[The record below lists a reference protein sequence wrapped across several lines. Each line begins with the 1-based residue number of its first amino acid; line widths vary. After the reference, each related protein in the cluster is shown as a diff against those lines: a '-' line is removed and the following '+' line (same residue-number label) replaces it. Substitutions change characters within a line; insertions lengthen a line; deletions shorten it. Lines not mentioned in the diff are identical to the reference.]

1 MHLLALLAST
11 RMLSSS
17 SLFGNSIISTRKSVI
32 PIGATTTNCHRS
44 FRFKSVAFLKPSISV
59 SDGAKNSSVLL
70 DSLRILEWDK
80 LCDSVASFAG
90 TPLGRQA
97 TKDQLWSLNQ
107 TYEDSMRLLGET
119 NAAVEI
125 LKHGGCSL
133 DFHTLDVLLVKSA
146 IQNVRRG
153 LPVDGSEALAV
164 LVLLQFADNLKLGL
178 TTAIK
183 EDEEWYTRFMPLSE
197 VIMGFVINRSLVKLI
212 QQVIDED
219 GSVKDSASPNLKRLR
234 GQLLMLERKVYQL
247 IESLIRKEAN
257 ETSSPEVTNING
269 RWCIRSVEDQPRS
282 IKGLLLASGSGLGSI
297 VEPLA
302 AVPLNDEL
310 QQARSLVAKAEE
322 DVLLKL
328 TEKMLKDIEDV
339 ENLLKSTIRLD
350 VCKARASHSISFG
363 GTCPDLFIA
372 EDADGYFTTETH
384 LSRSRTSK
392 ESFTFDCKRKWILY
406 LPKAYHPL
414 LLQQHRQKLQKA
426 KKDVS
431 SATAE
436 IRRRRLQGENLN
448 ERVESDMHLSSLK
461 MQVTKLEENPPVPVN
476 FFIGWKTRVLV
487 ITGPNTGGKTIC
499 LKTVGLA
506 ATMAKSG
513 LHVLSS
519 EPVHIPWFDS
529 VFADI
534 GDEQSLSQSLST
546 FSGHL
551 KQISAIQA
559 HATSQSL
566 VLLDEVGAGTNPIEG
581 AALGM
586 SLLESFAES
595 GALLTI
601 STTHHGELKTLKY
614 SNAAFENA
622 CMEFDE
628 ENLQPTYKILWGV
641 PGRSNAISIAERLGL
656 PSIVLD
662 KARELYGAA
671 SAEINEVIID
681 MEKSK
686 QDFQE
691 HIHEVRH
698 HLMLSRDLHKKLLI
712 ARKKIT
718 EHETSERYRKMQEI
732 TAAAS
737 MARMILNK
745 KVRQARASTPIQPSQ
760 TPTEDHRQPSLPI
773 NSLPVSSEGNVNTSS
788 PSEKSAKK
796 LTSDAKT
803 DIPKVGDTV
812 SVYSLRKQAT
822 VLKVEPLKEEILV
835 QAGNM
840 KLKLK
845 LSDLRT

>member
-1 MHLLALLAST
+1 M
-11 RMLSSS
+11 
-17 SLFGNSIISTRKSVI
+17 
-32 PIGATTTNCHRS
+32 
-44 FRFKSVAFLKPSISV
+44 
-59 SDGAKNSSVLL
+59 
-70 DSLRILEWDK
+70 
-80 LCDSVASFAG
+80 
-90 TPLGRQA
+90 Q
-97 TKDQLWSLNQ
+97 
-107 TYEDSMRLLGET
+107 
-119 NAAVEI
+119 
-125 LKHGGCSL
+125 
-133 DFHTLDVLLVKSA
+133 
-146 IQNVRRG
+146 
-153 LPVDGSEALAV
+153 
-164 LVLLQFADNLKLGL
+164 
-178 TTAIK
+178 
-183 EDEEWYTRFMPLSE
+183 
-197 VIMGFVINRSLVKLI
+197 
-212 QQVIDED
+212 
-219 GSVKDSASPNLKRLR
+219 
-234 GQLLMLERKVYQL
+234 
-247 IESLIRKEAN
+247 
-257 ETSSPEVTNING
+257 
-269 RWCIRSVEDQPRS
+269 
-282 IKGLLLASGSGLGSI
+282 
-297 VEPLA
+297 
-302 AVPLNDEL
+302 
-310 QQARSLVAKAEE
+310 
-322 DVLLKL
+322 
-328 TEKMLKDIEDV
+328 
-339 ENLLKSTIRLD
+339 
-350 VCKARASHSISFG
+350 CKARASHSISFG

-372 EDADGYFTTETH
+372 EDVDGYFTTETH

-671 SAEINEVIID
+671 SAEINEAL
-681 MEKSK
+681 K
-686 QDFQE
+686 
-691 HIHEVRH
+691 R
-698 HLMLSRDLHKKLLI
+698 
-712 ARKKIT
+712 
-718 EHETSERYRKMQEI
+718 
-732 TAAAS
+732 
-737 MARMILNK
+737 
-745 KVRQARASTPIQPSQ
+745 
-760 TPTEDHRQPSLPI
+760 
-773 NSLPVSSEGNVNTSS
+773 SS
-788 PSEKSAKK
+788 
-796 LTSDAKT
+796 
-803 DIPKVGDTV
+803 
-812 SVYSLRKQAT
+812 
-822 VLKVEPLKEEILV
+822 
-835 QAGNM
+835 
-840 KLKLK
+840 
-845 LSDLRT
+845 